1 MAKDVRSLDD
11 QLSKRFGTG
20 DKLMAAAW
28 AVEIVA
34 ASIGLLIAGTVILR
48 ASEDTLVTVS
58 ILAALP
64 FLMVAVIE
72 LCKIPVATAAYHTRS
87 RFWRSTFA
95 VGLVFLMVI
104 TFETMLNGFE
114 WGFAL
119 RTSEI
124 SAERK
129 NLITTEETIKELQR
143 ETAVLSELSEDEIR
157 NEFDASSDQLNKNR
171 DVELREIN
179 QQILAL
185 QNRTNRGGLPVLE
198 GQLKEVSAQL
208 GGLAATREK
217 ERAEITKRFE
227 TQIGSAERRFESEK
241 VRLASEV
248 KALQAQLR
256 DIRTREEA
264 ALGNC
269 TFFCQDERDRFAK
282 ELAPVERTIE
292 RARTQLSALSIENV
306 IADLTRRRDAAL
318 AAVDQKFE
326 RQRSALQQQRGQ
338 TRRELLQRRSTDQRN
353 LQPQLAA
360 LNSRRNEINK
370 RFDEQLAR
378 YTQRRNDQISK
389 LEEREARIANLNA
402 TLAKVQND
410 RLASRN
416 RINELASSNQL
427 YRVAALFMGK
437 DSPADVTNDDLKL
450 ISWIWFGSLAAIT
463 AWTGT
468 LLAFAGLVVKHG
480 THSRHGH
487 GDHRP
492 PHGSVRRA
500 MRNLLID
507 LRRRSR
513 KPKIKTITI
522 EHEKPVE
529 VVKEV
534 PVEKV
539 ALKEVPKEVVRRELV
554 YVPFYT
560 NDPELL
566 NMDRDATE
574 ELDEVE
580 QPKPNVAAE

>member
-34 ASIGLLIAGTVILR
+34 ASIGLLIAATVISR
-48 ASEDTLVTVS
+48 ASKDTLITVS

-72 LCKIPVATAAYHTRS
+72 LCKIPIATAAYHTRS
-87 RFWRSTFA
+87 KFWRSTFA
-95 VGLVFLMVI
+95 VGLAFLMVI

-129 NLITTEETIKELQR
+129 KLITIEEIIEERQR

-157 NEFDASSDQLNKNR
+157 NEFDASSNQLNKNR

-198 GQLKEVSAQL
+198 GQLKDVSAQL
-208 GGLAATREK
+208 GGLEGTREK
-217 ERAEITKRFE
+217 ERAETAKRFE

-241 VRLASEV
+241 VRLSSEV
-248 KALQAQLR
+248 ETLQAQLR
-256 DIRTREEA
+256 DIRAREEE
-264 ALGNC
+264 ALGKC
-269 TFFCQDERDRFAK
+269 FICQDDIERFKAERG
-282 ELAPVERTIE
+282 PVERALE
-292 RARTQLSALSIENV
+292 RARTQLSTLSIENV

-326 RQRSALQQQRGQ
+326 RQRSALQQQQGQ
-338 TRRELLQRRSTDQRN
+338 TRRELLQRRSTDQKN
-353 LQPQLAA
+353 LQPQLAS

-389 LEEREARIANLNA
+389 LEKREAQIAKLNA
-402 TLAKVQND
+402 DLAKVQND
-410 RLASRN
+410 RVASRN

-480 THSRHGH
+480 IHSHHGH
-487 GDHRP
+487 GSHRP
-492 PHGSVRRA
+492 PPGSVRKA
-500 MRNLLID
+500 MRYLLID

-513 KPKIKTITI
+513 KPKIKTITV

-566 NMDRDATE
+566 NMDRDAAE
-574 ELDEVE
+574 ELSEVE